1 MLVRAATRMP
11 KPDPSILMITSGHLD
26 YAPVV
31 VTVPNFLAQQGF
43 KLTVLT
49 LGGDDRRPAILSN
62 EIEFL
67 NIPYPDSPRILVKGL
82 CRLSTAARLRS
93 AFCGSRFDIL
103 YVIHSWTLPAVW
115 LAGGGSYRAL
125 ARRFVYHT
133 FDWIE
138 PRPETRFHRWY
149 ERAACRSASL
159 VVHHEHVAGRLRQA
173 LYGVTRAPLW
183 IPNYLSKAVAM
194 APREQSLRQRLVGQ
208 EAPAD
213 AVLMVYPCIGRASM
227 LTRELIQAFRH
238 LPARYRLATVAGSGS
253 YQEACLEEVRVS
265 DLSDRITWVDPMPD
279 HELRRYVACA
289 DIGATLADA
298 RQSSGFFMYAPSK
311 LSSFVAN
318 GIPFVA
324 PDFPSIEA
332 VVYRYGLGLCCDPYD
347 PADIARAIRQLV
359 EEPPG
364 LEERRRHVRAMFEEH
379 LNFEVHGHRLVA
391 ALHEL
396 LKEPGTLSGG
406 LEDDARL

>member
-1 MLVRAATRMP
+1 MS
-11 KPDPSILMITSGHLD
+11 KPDTSILMITSGRLD
-26 YAPVV
+26 YEPVV
-31 VTVPNFLAQQGF
+31 ATVPNFLAQQAF

-82 CRLSTAARLRS
+82 CRLRTAARLRS
-93 AFCGSRFDIL
+93 TLCGSRFDIL
-103 YVIHSWTLPAVW
+103 YLMHSWTLPAVW
-115 LAGGGSYRAL
+115 LAGGGAYRAL

-138 PRPETRFHRWY
+138 PRPETRFHRWQEGVACRRADMVVNA
-149 ERAACRSASL
+149 ERAR
-159 VVHHEHVAGRLRQA
+159 GRLLQS
-173 LYGVTRAPLW
+173 LYGLERAPLW
-183 IPNYLSKAVAM
+183 IPNYLSGSVTM
-194 APREQSLRQRLVGQ
+194 AQREQSLRQRLLGQ
-208 EAPAD
+208 EAPVD
-213 AVLMVYPCIGRASM
+213 AVLMVYPCRARASM

-238 LPARYRLATVAGSGS
+238 LPARYRLATLAGSGS
-253 YQEACLEEVRVS
+253 YQEACLEEARVS

-279 HELRRYVACA
+279 HELRRYLACA
-289 DIGATLADA
+289 DIGASLAEA

-324 PDFPSIEA
+324 PDFPSTEA

-364 LEERRRHVRAMFEEH
+364 LEQRRSHVRAMFEEH

-406 LEDDARL
+406 LEDDTRL